1 VKAFRQSFIRPYLEL
16 RSEII
21 QSVRM
26 YFFDHDYMEVETPI
40 RIPAPAPE
48 AHIDAP
54 PSGDWFL
61 HSSPELCMKQLLSA
75 GYSLIFQICKCF
87 RQHERGQLHLPEFT
101 MLEWYCANSGYQDM
115 MNECEDMIRFVARRN
130 DFGEELIYGEDRIDL
145 RRPWD
150 RMSVSEAFE
159 KFSSMSM
166 KDALDCG
173 RFDEIIG
180 CEVSP
185 KLGRQKPLF
194 LYDYPAECGALAKLK
209 PYDKQFAERFEL
221 YICGIELCNAFSE
234 LTDPVIQRKRFE
246 NELSLRKAAGKTVY
260 PMPEKFLHAMENMP
274 QASGNA
280 LGIDRLIMLFA
291 NVTRIDDVV
300 GFTPEDI
307 IENI

>member
-61 HSSPELCMKQLLSA
+61 HSSPELCMKQLLAA
-75 GYSLIFQICKCF
+75 GYSHIFQICKCF
-87 RQHERGQLHLPEFT
+87 RQNERGQIHLPEFT
-101 MLEWYCANSGYQDM
+101 MLEWYCANSDYQDM
-115 MNECEDMIRFVARRN
+115 MTECEDMIRFLARRN
-130 DFGEELIYGEDRIDL
+130 DFGEELIYGEDRVDL

-150 RMSVSEAFE
+150 RISVSEAFD
-159 KFSSMSM
+159 KFSPISM
-166 KDALDCG
+166 KYALAYG
-173 RFDEIIG
+173 KFDEIIG
-180 CEVSP
+180 CEIGP
-185 KLGRQKPLF
+185 KLGRQKPVF

-209 PYDKQFAERFEL
+209 ADDERFAERFEL

-246 NELSLRKAAGKTVY
+246 NELNLRKAAGKTAY
-260 PMPEKFLHAMENMP
+260 PMPEKFLKSMENMP

-291 NVTRIDDVV
+291 NVTQIDDVV
-300 GFTPEDI
+300 GFTPEDLC
-307 IENI
+307 